1 MREIAANPNVEYIQL
16 DALKRA
22 LFPPNHTQYAS
33 GQWDFFEATG
43 GMRLPTAWD
52 KSTGSGVV
60 VAVIDT
66 GYTDHSDLAANIV
79 QGYDFISDATIAAD
93 GGGRDSDA
101 HDPGDA
107 SGGQNSSWHGTHVS
121 GTVAAVTNNAKG
133 VAGVAFNAKVVQ
145 AREIGRAHV

>member
-16 DALKRA
+16 DALKHA
-22 LFPPNHTQYAS
+22 LFTPNDTQYAS

-66 GYTDHSDLAANIV
+66 GYTDHSALAANIV

-93 GGGRDSDA
+93 GGDRKGTS
-101 HDPGDA
+101 PN
-107 SGGQNSSWHGTHVS
+107 SGH
-121 GTVAAVTNNAKG
+121 
-133 VAGVAFNAKVVQ
+133 
-145 AREIGRAHV
+145 

>member
-1 MREIAANPNVEYIQL
+1 MLRRPPRSTRT
-16 DALKRA
+16 DT
-22 LFPPNHTQYAS
+22 LFPYTTLFRSY
-33 GQWDFFEATG
+33 FFEATG

-107 SGGQNSSWHGTHVS
+107 RGGQKSSWHGPHVS
-121 GTVAAVTNNAKG
+121 GTG
-133 VAGVAFNAKVVQ
+133 AGGTTK
-145 AREIGRAHV
+145 EIGRAPG